1 MVRPVLLIG
10 SGSIGRRHLANLR
23 DAVPGAA
30 VTLLRRPDAG
40 PLDPDVAA
48 AVDRLVDHMDDALQ
62 PRPELAVVAGPA
74 PTHVAHALALADAG
88 IPMLI
93 EKPLSV
99 DLAGCHELAAI
110 CRASS
115 VPVVVGYTLRY
126 HPGFIELQEELGSG
140 AVGRPLMLRAEVGQ
154 YLPDWRPGVDYRTT
168 VTASRSLGG
177 GPLLELSHEVDLA
190 RALLGMPVS
199 VIAHLARV
207 GDLAIDT
214 EDTADLVLQ
223 HPSELAGRGAVSSI
237 HLDVLQR
244 PVQRMLRLTGTD
256 GTLQLDLVADTLVR
270 IATNGRPTA
279 VPFRALV
286 DRNELYRAE
295 LADLLAAME
304 GRTPRVGLD
313 DGIATMQI
321 IDAARQSDAAGV
333 AVGLGA
339 AA

>member
-23 DAVPGAA
+23 DAVPGAG

-40 PLDPDVAA
+40 PLDPAVAA
-48 AVDRLVDHMDDALQ
+48 AVDRLVDRMDDAL
-62 PRPELAVVAGPA
+62 RPLPQLAVVAGPA
-74 PTHVAHALALADAG
+74 STHVAHALELAGAG
-88 IPMLI
+88 VPMLI

-99 DLAGCHELAAI
+99 DLAGCDELAAI
-110 CRASS
+110 CRANA

-126 HPGFIELQEELGSG
+126 HPGFIELQELLGSG
-140 AVGRPLMLRAEVGQ
+140 AVGRPLLLRAEVGQ

-177 GPLLELSHEVDLA
+177 GPLLELSHELDLA
-190 RALLGMPVS
+190 RVLLGMPVS

-214 EDTADLVLQ
+214 EDTADLVLRHRSAQ
-223 HPSELAGRGAVSSI
+223 AGRGAVSSI

-244 PVQRMLRLTGTD
+244 PSRRLLRLTGTD
-256 GTLQLDLVADTLVR
+256 GTLELGFVAGTLVR
-270 IATNGRPTA
+270 VANDGSPTA
-279 VPFRALV
+279 VPLPALV
-286 DRNELYRAE
+286 DRNQLYRAE
-295 LADLLAAME
+295 LADLLAAMD
-304 GRTPRVGLD
+304 GRSPRVGLD

-321 IDAARQSDAAGV
+321 IDAARRSDAAGV